1 MKAVMNTPR
10 SSSERNLLSRPDYDY
25 NLAMNIVS
33 VAVLKEKLSYY
44 LSLVKSGEEVVVT
57 SHRHRVARILPASAS
72 SAEIIEPTRPVRDLQ
87 KLKGIKPKRSVSS
100 VKSLLDD
107 RQRR

>member
-1 MKAVMNTPR
+1 
-10 SSSERNLLSRPDYDY
+10 
-25 NLAMNIVS
+25 MNIVN

-57 SHRHRVARILPASAS
+57 SHRHRVARILPVTAP
-72 SAEIIEPTRPVRDLQ
+72 SAEIVEPTRPVKDL
-87 KLKGIKPKRSVSS
+87 KKIRGIKPRRSPSG

-107 RQRR
+107 RRRR